1 MGNVLSDRKTWKGFA
16 VLAIGSDNADN
27 VRRINCSV
35 EIENGA
41 ATDAGDGDAVNK
53 IASGLGGA
61 DDSSEEA
68 QCIAGE
74 TKPADRCS
82 DGDRGR
88 SWEET
93 YKILSKVKQ
102 IWDDEYGRVGVHV
115 CENKSQSRGDQAGS
129 SGGVRSNSDGL
140 LPLLSVVHDMC
151 CGRYSDPLAIIV
163 IHAEKPG
170 PNAIR
175 RCNPHRGGSDKP
187 DECVPVHVAITLKA
201 NGTHHRVD
209 GSDVSIKTK
218 HRRRLRCM

>member
-16 VLAIGSDNADN
+16 VLAIGSDNADD

-35 EIENGA
+35 EIENWT
-41 ATDAGDGDAVNK
+41 ATDAGDGDAVNQ
-53 IASGLGGA
+53 ITSGLGSA

-74 TKPADRCS
+74 AKPADRCS
-82 DGDRGR
+82 NGDRGR

-102 IWDDEYGRVGVHV
+102 IWDDEYGRVGVPV
-115 CENKSQSRGDQAGS
+115 GENKSHSRGNQVGS
-129 SGGVRSNSDGL
+129 SGGVRSNPDGL
-140 LPLLSVVHDMC
+140 LPLLSVVNDMC

-175 RCNPHRGGSDKP
+175 RCNPYRAGSDKP
-187 DECVPVHVAITLKA
+187 DECVPVHVAITFTGERL
-201 NGTHHRVD
+201 
-209 GSDVSIKTK
+209 GSASPNK
-218 HRRRLRCM
+218 